1 MSRLSLVLFLKTDWN
16 VTKVIRMYT
25 LNDRHQFQSVYS
37 HLLRLTFQFLNECP
51 LILTLLTK
59 KEVSHFN

>member
-1 MSRLSLVLFLKTDWN
+1 MVVPCIVFKTDWN
-16 VTKVIRMYT
+16 VIKVIRMHT
-25 LNDRHQFQSVYS
+25 LNNMHQFQSVYS
-37 HLLRLTFQFLNECP
+37 DLLRLTFQFLNECP